1 MSVFKNRY
9 ELSGSILKQ
18 LDDAYDIIDRYNDT
32 MAEFDRLKRIDKRAY
47 PVEAVREVLV
57 NSVCH
62 RDYSLSA
69 SSLMSIFA
77 DRIEVLS
84 IGGLVSGITEND
96 IMIGVSALRNR
107 KLADIFYRL
116 KLIEAYGTGIAKIRG
131 CYAGFVKKP
140 NIIITDNAF
149 KVILPNTQYQNTD
162 LTTEEKEIENFAKT
176 KNTFS
181 RQMIEENLNIS
192 KTKAVT
198 LLNVLCEK
206 GIISKI
212 GQGRSVVYTMGK
224 V

>member
-1 MSVFKNRY
+1 
-9 ELSGSILKQ
+9 
-18 LDDAYDIIDRYNDT
+18 
-32 MAEFDRLKRIDKRAY
+32 
-47 PVEAVREVLV
+47 
-57 NSVCH
+57 
-62 RDYSLSA
+62 
-69 SSLMSIFA
+69 
-77 DRIEVLS
+77 
-84 IGGLVSGITEND
+84 
-96 IMIGVSALRNR
+96 LRNK

-131 CYAGFVKKP
+131 CYADFVKKP